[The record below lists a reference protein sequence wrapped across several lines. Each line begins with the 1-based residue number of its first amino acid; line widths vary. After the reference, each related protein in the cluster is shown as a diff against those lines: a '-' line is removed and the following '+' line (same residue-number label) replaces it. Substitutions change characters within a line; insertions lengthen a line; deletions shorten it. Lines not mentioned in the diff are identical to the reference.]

1 MKEENDVLRKV
12 YEKILKLFQL
22 KVTHPYMLAYYLE
35 DYTDK
40 LNRYESE
47 ES

>member
-1 MKEENDVLRKV
+1 MLRKV

-35 DYTDK
+35 DYTEK
-40 LNRYESE
+40 ITRYEAEDSE
-47 ES
+47 SA